1 MIREQAK
8 VLEEYRAE
16 IFRLRENQQQQK
28 SHSSAADTRKRGRQ
42 PSSAT
47 AVGKPREGGGE
58 SAGGGGGGGIFRERV
73 LMSDEEDSWSEP
85 DVSASRKRMG
95 ISQHALTLIEGIARK
110 NAADS
115 SEFEDKT
122 KQKG

>member
-42 PSSAT
+42 PSCAT
-47 AVGKPREGGGE
+47 AAGKHREGGGD
-58 SAGGGGGGGIFRERV
+58 SAGGGGGILRERV

-122 KQKG
+122 KQRG

>member
-28 SHSSAADTRKRGRQ
+28 SHSSAADMRKRGRQ

-47 AVGKPREGGGE
+47 AAGKPREGGGE
-58 SAGGGGGGGIFRERV
+58 SAGGGGVFRERV

-122 KQKG
+122 KQRG

>member
-58 SAGGGGGGGIFRERV
+58 SAGGGGGGIFRERV